1 MNILCNK
8 FANFYEFPFVFLTI
22 VLLTMPL
29 EMLPFVHLSMGAEE
43 SIPQQ
48 NLHDFAD
55 IHSHEAG

>member
-1 MNILCNK
+1 
-8 FANFYEFPFVFLTI
+8 
-22 VLLTMPL
+22 MPL

-55 IHSHEAG
+55 TNSHEAG